1 MFKLNPKSVG
11 TKLRFLLIC
20 ISLIPLISVG
30 SLTYFYSSNILKEK
44 LTETSSQTISE
55 INNGLERYFSAL
67 SSIVS
72 LAAADKRLS
81 DDGMPQQP
89 FPSDNP
95 AGKADLEP
103 TMAALKLDEE
113 LSATETILEGVASSN
128 ATITN
133 VFFAKPDN
141 TFTLYP
147 NQDLGADFSVI
158 TRPWYEQAVANPG
171 QVIFTDVYIDTL
183 SGAPII
189 TASLTVMDRNNQL
202 VGVFGIDFSLAAL
215 AADLATSKVANE
227 GFIYLV
233 DASGL
238 TIAHP
243 DQSKLGTNFITELS
257 VWKDSI
263 AHMQSGF
270 VEFNQEG
277 HKHFA
282 TFTTNP
288 LTGWKLI
295 GEMEY
300 TELTHSTGKI
310 RLTTLLAAFII
321 LIVSSILSALAANF
335 LAKSIMPLKK
345 AFERVSN
352 GDLTTRLK
360 TSNRTEEFNEIAIYF
375 NAMVENVA
383 HLMEQVNHSSDEIL
397 ETSIQFATMAQDSAS
412 SLSEVSIAMTEIAD
426 GASHTTA
433 HTLEGVDDMSSL
445 ADKIDKIAAQTTT
458 MRTISQDTTRL
469 SSKGLETTKLLSEK
483 SIHTKTSVMEIK
495 EQIDDL
501 QDFAK
506 KINLI
511 SDAISNITAQTNLLA
526 LNASIEAARAG
537 SAGKGFAVV
546 AEEIRQLAEE
556 SKVSTE
562 QIKEILLQIENKS
575 SQTASAMESTSKI
588 ITEQDLAV
596 TETLHIF
603 DEIIGSINLLT
614 TNTEEIANHV
624 QSIDSD
630 KNQVVSKIQ
639 EISAI
644 SEESASATQEVCATT
659 ENLSGNLDLI
669 RTNSQELKA
678 LSEGLKENVSRFH
691 I

>member
-1 MFKLNPKSVG
+1 MFKLNPKSIS
-11 TKLRFLLIC
+11 TKLGVMLVC
-20 ISLIPLISVG
+20 IALIPLISVG

-44 LTETSSQTISE
+44 LMETSSQTISE
-55 INNGLERYFSAL
+55 INSGLERYFSAL
-67 SSIVS
+67 SSVVS

-81 DDGMPQQP
+81 DDGMSGMPQP
-89 FPSDNP
+89 LTLDNPTNLENTMNVPHSDN
-95 AGKADLEP
+95 
-103 TMAALKLDEE
+103 E
-113 LSATETILEGVASSN
+113 LSDTETILQGVASSN
-128 ATITN
+128 STITN
-133 VFFAKPDN
+133 VFFARPDN
-141 TFTLYP
+141 TFNLYP
-147 NQDLGADFSVI
+147 AQELSSDFSVI
-158 TRPWYEQAVANPG
+158 TRPWYLGAIENPG
-171 QVIFTDVYIDTL
+171 QVVFTDVYIDTL

-189 TASLTVMDRNNQL
+189 TASLTVMDKNNNL
-202 VGVFGIDFSLAAL
+202 VGVLGIDFSLAAL
-215 AADLATSKVANE
+215 AMDLSSSKVANE

-243 DQSKLGTNFITELS
+243 DQSKLGTSFITELS
-257 VWKDSI
+257 IWEDAVAKTPN
-263 AHMQSGF
+263 GF
-270 VEFNQEG
+270 IEFKLDGED
-277 HKHFA
+277 HFA
-282 TFTTNP
+282 SFTTNP

-295 GEMEY
+295 GEMDS
-300 TELTHSTGKI
+300 TELTQSTSKI
-310 RLTTLLAAFII
+310 RLTTLLAVFII
-321 LIVSSILSALAANF
+321 LIISSILSVLTAIF
-335 LAKSIMPLKK
+335 VAKHIAPLKK

-352 GDLTTRLK
+352 GDLTTRLE
-360 TSNRTEEFNEIAIYF
+360 TSVQTEEFSIIATYF
-375 NAMVENVA
+375 NDMIEHIA

-397 ETSIQFATMAQDSAS
+397 ETSIQFAEMAHDSAS
-412 SLSEVSIAMTEIAD
+412 SLAEVSIAMNEIAD

-433 HTLEGVDDMSSL
+433 HTLEGVEDMSNL
-445 ADKIDKIAAQTTT
+445 ADKINQIAAQTTA

-495 EQIDDL
+495 NQIDDL

-575 SQTASAMESTSKI
+575 SQTAQAMENTSKI
-588 ITEQDLAV
+588 INEQDLAV

-603 DEIIGSINLLT
+603 DEIIDSINLLT
-614 TNTEEIANHV
+614 TNTEEIATHV
-624 QSIDSD
+624 QNIDGD
-630 KNQVVSKIQ
+630 KDQVVSKIQ

-644 SEESASATQEVCATT
+644 SEESASATEEICATT
-659 ENLSGNLDLI
+659 ENLSSNLDLI
-669 RTNSQELKA
+669 RTSSQELKV